1 MKNVLFFTHHLS
13 NGGAEKTVCMLS
25 EYINSHCRD
34 LRAYICVVYDDA
46 AVHKWLDN
54 VIVLKHKSESND
66 NKFKKAIIVFR
77 QISEMR
83 HVKKDFKINVC
94 VSFLPGA
101 DIINVLSLQGEKD
114 IVSVR
119 SKESFFTHSFWKKVY
134 VKASYRRCNLIVAVS
149 EVVRQDVISYFEVNK
164 NKVITIHNAVLQDE
178 VRKSGSKNVD
188 SESTKDM
195 DDFSMGRR
203 VVISVVR
210 LGVEKGQ
217 IHLIRAFSEL
227 TKKKPDICLVVIGD
241 GEERDNLKKAINYYN
256 LNDKVLLAGYKK
268 NPSVYLK
275 KADVFVLPSII
286 EGMPNVIL
294 EAMKNGLPVV
304 STDCGAREVLAP
316 GTDILY
322 QTKEMDIVEYGI
334 LVPLCADNTYD
345 RVNIKEQLSKQ
356 EIFMA
361 EGIERMLTDF
371 DLANTFRNRNQKCL
385 ERFSVDNIMNKWI
398 NVLSE

>member
-1 MKNVLFFTHHLS
+1 M
-13 NGGAEKTVCMLS
+13 
-25 EYINSHCRD
+25 
-34 LRAYICVVYDDA
+34 
-46 AVHKWLDN
+46 
-54 VIVLKHKSESND
+54 
-66 NKFKKAIIVFR
+66 
-77 QISEMR
+77 
-83 HVKKDFKINVC
+83 
-94 VSFLPGA
+94 
-101 DIINVLSLQGEKD
+101 
-114 IVSVR
+114 
-119 SKESFFTHSFWKKVY
+119 
-134 VKASYRRCNLIVAVS
+134 
-149 EVVRQDVISYFEVNK
+149 
-164 NKVITIHNAVLQDE
+164 
-178 VRKSGSKNVD
+178 
-188 SESTKDM
+188 
-195 DDFSMGRR
+195 
-203 VVISVVR
+203 
-210 LGVEKGQ
+210 
-217 IHLIRAFSEL
+217 
-227 TKKKPDICLVVIGD
+227 VIGD